1 MSDKILGWALKVHQA
16 VYVATHGWVGHRMIM
31 VPTLLLRT
39 VGRKTGKVRTSALVY
54 ARDEGRYIV
63 VGSNGGAGASPGW
76 FFNAKDNPEVEIQ
89 IGRRHVKAK
98 AEIVE
103 SGDAAYDRLWDLVN
117 RKNHNR
123 YNAYQAKTSRRI
135 PLMALTPT

>member
-1 MSDKILGWALKVHQA
+1 MSDRILGWFLKFHQA
-16 VYVATHGWVGHRMIM
+16 VYVATHGWLGHRMVM

-63 VGSNGGAGASPGW
+63 VGSNGGAETSPGW

-89 IGRRHVKAK
+89 IGRRRVKAK
-98 AEIVE
+98 AETIVC
-103 SGDAAYDRLWDLVN
+103 GDAAYDRLWDLVN

-123 YNAYQAKTSRRI
+123 YNAYQAKASRPI
-135 PLMALTPT
+135 PLMALFPT